1 MQQFALTAFKLQ
13 MSGGKTCHVWH
24 PIRACFFVF
33 CSCLDA
39 TDSVGLERTIAHS
52 ETKKMAEE

>member
-1 MQQFALTAFKLQ
+1 MF
-13 MSGGKTCHVWH
+13 GGKTGHVWH

-33 CSCLDA
+33 CPCLDV
-39 TDSVGLERTIAHS
+39 TDSVGLERSIAHS

>member
-1 MQQFALTAFKLQ
+1 MAFKLQ
-13 MSGGKTCHVWH
+13 MFGGKTCHVWP

-39 TDSVGLERTIAHS
+39 TDSVGLERSIAHS